1 MIFGDG
7 TFFDAMR
14 RGLKTLRETGKQ
26 IADPIIELRQMANRI
41 APKGL
46 GLVPTPFQPE
56 MGPLAISMPLAQGMR
71 KGGVVK
77 GKKAKAKP
85 KKTKK

>member
-41 APKGL
+41 A
-46 GLVPTPFQPE
+46 QPE